1 MSASSVSGS
10 WELGRADGNDVPGLE
25 PEDAPMT
32 KDHARLTV
40 LLDAAKKKE
49 FDELCAALGTNAS
62 QVVRELILHY
72 LASGHEEPN
81 LLSRAMAPKGNL
93 GRRGTD

>member
-1 MSASSVSGS
+1 
-10 WELGRADGNDVPGLE
+10 
-25 PEDAPMT
+25 MT

-72 LASGHEEPN
+72 LASGREEPN
-81 LLSRAMAPKGNL
+81 LLARAMSAKGKP
-93 GRRGTD
+93 RRQGTD

>member
-1 MSASSVSGS
+1 
-10 WELGRADGNDVPGLE
+10 
-25 PEDAPMT
+25 MT

-49 FDELCAALGTNAS
+49 FDALCAELGTNAS

-72 LASGHEEPN
+72 LASGEQEPN
-81 LLSRAMAPKGNL
+81 LLARAMSAKGKP
-93 GRRGTD
+93 GTRGSD